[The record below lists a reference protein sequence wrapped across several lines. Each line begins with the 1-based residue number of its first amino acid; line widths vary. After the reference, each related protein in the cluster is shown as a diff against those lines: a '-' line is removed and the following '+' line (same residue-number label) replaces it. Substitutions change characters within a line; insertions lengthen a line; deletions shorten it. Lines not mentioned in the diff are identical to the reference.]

1 MATFSTDRMGILE
14 AWRRAGYT
22 NAEELLGELLQQND
36 FLRVAAVAPANKGFF
51 NETLRAK
58 ELGKGKVTDINGG
71 IPSLASKTDK
81 VSDPVIMFEGQSFV
95 DERLFLGAPDPV
107 AVRHSEDAMNLAGF
121 SLSWNDLLVYGKP
134 QDANG
139 FSGLAARRSKIAGG
153 HVLDMAGSTNLS
165 SCYLIE
171 FGNQGM
177 RLLHAQH
184 GTPGISS
191 MDKGEQKVDAQDGS
205 GKYWAFEMDYRITF
219 GLSVRQDAALWR
231 IANIDITSSTLDSL
245 LPNVIKAKNKLPSK
259 GQRCF
264 LFANSDVKSLID
276 ILVLNSASNVRT
288 VEIEN
293 YGPVT
298 MFLSV
303 PVMTMDAITS
313 AETKVS

>member
-1 MATFSTDRMGILE
+1 MATFSTDRMNILE

-36 FLRVAAVAPANKGFF
+36 FLRVAAVAPANKGFH

-71 IPSLASKTDK
+71 IPNISSKTDK
-81 VSDPVIMFEGQSFV
+81 VSDPVIMFEGASYV

-107 AVRHSEDAMNLAGF
+107 AVRQSEDAMNLAGF
-121 SLSWNDLLVYGKP
+121 SLSWNDLLIYGKT
-134 QDANG
+134 AETNG
-139 FSGLAARRSKIAGG
+139 FAGLASRRSKIAGG
-153 HVLDMAGSTNLS
+153 NVVDMGGSTNLS
-165 SCYLIE
+165 SAYLIE
-171 FGNQGM
+171 FGVQGV

-191 MDKGEQKVDAQDGS
+191 MDRGRQKIDAQDGS

-219 GLSVRQDAALWR
+219 GLSVRQERALQR
-231 IANIDITSSTLDSL
+231 IANIDITEDTLDGL
-245 LPNVIKAKNKLPSK
+245 LSNIIKSKNKLPSK
-259 GQRCF
+259 GKQCF
-264 LFANSDVKSLID
+264 LFANSDVKSMID
-276 ILVLNSASNVRT
+276 ILVLHNASNVRT
-288 VEIEN
+288 VEIQN

-313 AETKVS
+313 SETKVS

>member
-107 AVRHSEDAMNLAGF
+107 AVRQSEDAMNLAGF

-153 HVLDMAGSTNLS
+153 HVLDMAGTTNLS
-165 SCYLIE
+165 SAYLIE
-171 FGNQGM
+171 FGTQGM

-184 GTPGISS
+184 GVGDLRGRAGRPVRPAVCRASRIRAAGLPATLGAGPRNAPGRPLRR
-191 MDKGEQKVDAQDGS
+191 DGENA
-205 GKYWAFEMDYRITF
+205 RN
-219 GLSVRQDAALWR
+219 R
-231 IANIDITSSTLDSL
+231 
-245 LPNVIKAKNKLPSK
+245 
-259 GQRCF
+259 
-264 LFANSDVKSLID
+264 
-276 ILVLNSASNVRT
+276 
-288 VEIEN
+288 
-293 YGPVT
+293 
-298 MFLSV
+298 
-303 PVMTMDAITS
+303 
-313 AETKVS
+313 